1 MPCFFLDLG
10 ATRHIKEGD
19 RTGGIPIIALTARA
33 MTGEEIARAFRC
45 LSGPRNA
52 RWSLG
57 RLGRGGY
64 SARSSAVSSSGVG
77 QLTPAP

>member
-33 MTGEEIARAFRC
+33 METDREKALQARCDDYDTKPVEALVGQDR
-45 LSGPRNA
+45 LLGSPRE
-52 RWSLG
+52 RHD
-57 RLGRGGY
+57 
-64 SARSSAVSSSGVG
+64 SAR
-77 QLTPAP
+77 PAWRD